1 MANKKRGRRGIDIL
15 LILCFFAGI
24 GVLGYP
30 TVSNM
35 WNQHRSE
42 ELMAA
47 YNEDVCRMSDDEV
60 WTMWQEAETYNQ
72 NHRENVIMD
81 SFTQS
86 ADIPTEAYEQLL
98 NPEGRQIMGSL
109 RIPKIDLHLPIYHGI
124 GNKVLEKGCG
134 HLYGTSLPVGGSGT
148 HAVLAAHRGL
158 PNAKLF
164 TDVDQLTEGDFFFL
178 DILNRTLA
186 YEVDRIQ
193 VVLPTEIDR
202 LKIEEGEDYVTL
214 VTCTPYGVN
223 THRLLIRGVRT
234 EYEGQ
239 ESDTYVEEKAEEINT
254 VPLLI
259 VAVLC
264 FFGAVMFLWII
275 LNRKS

>member
-1 MANKKRGRRGIDIL
+1 M
-15 LILCFFAGI
+15 
-24 GVLGYP
+24 
-30 TVSNM
+30 
-35 WNQHRSE
+35 
-42 ELMAA
+42 
-47 YNEDVCRMSDDEV
+47 
-60 WTMWQEAETYNQ
+60 
-72 NHRENVIMD
+72 
-81 SFTQS
+81 
-86 ADIPTEAYEQLL
+86 
-98 NPEGRQIMGSL
+98 
-109 RIPKIDLHLPIYHGI
+109 
-124 GNKVLEKGCG
+124 
-134 HLYGTSLPVGGSGT
+134 
-148 HAVLAAHRGL
+148 
-158 PNAKLF
+158 
-164 TDVDQLTEGDFFFL
+164 
-178 DILNRTLA
+178 
-186 YEVDRIQ
+186 DRIQ

-239 ESDTYVEEKAEEINT
+239 ESDTYVEEKEEEINT